1 MTDEAKQRFY
11 NDMLDEFEE
20 VCKRAEKGMIIQ
32 YKDKMRSILKAN
44 SPKAKSF
51 EFLEERCAAAYYR
64 GKLEMLDTL
73 YDEISKLKVN
83 INQNDLELG
92 NNRCVHKVIKLINEH
107 RKEVQHLKGE
117 L

>member
-1 MTDEAKQRFY
+1 MTDEAKRRFY
-11 NDMLDEFEE
+11 YDMLKEFDEICEI
-20 VCKRAEKGMIIQ
+20 AGKGVIIQ
-32 YKDKMRSILKAN
+32 HKDKMRSILKAN
-44 SPKAKSF
+44 SPEAKSF

-73 YDEISKLKVN
+73 YDEISKLKVD
-83 INQNDLELG
+83 IDQNDLELG